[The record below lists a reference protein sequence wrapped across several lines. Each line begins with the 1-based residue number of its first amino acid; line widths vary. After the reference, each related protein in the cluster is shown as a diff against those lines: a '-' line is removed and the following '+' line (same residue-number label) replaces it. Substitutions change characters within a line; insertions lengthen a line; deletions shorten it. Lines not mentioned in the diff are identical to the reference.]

1 MKTFSQFISE
11 SGGSPYQPYK
21 PKPQPEPS
29 APPEGWKEKYLD
41 PLKKKSPKLA
51 EDAGSGY
58 SDDYEKERIERRRK
72 TPIQKRQDR
81 DLAKLTY
88 MLNLD
93 RRGR

>member
-1 MKTFSQFISE
+1 MKTLSQF
-11 SGGSPYQPYK
+11 
-21 PKPQPEPS
+21 
-29 APPEGWKEKYLD
+29 L
-41 PLKKKSPKLA
+41 

-58 SDDYEKERIERRRK
+58 SDDYENERVERRKR